1 MFSATSWS
9 KVLAMTDTPNPEQGN
24 PSHQFQEDGYSH
36 GVDLIQLISG
46 EFGVSKLVIRDN
58 FREQEPEV
66 MVNGEI
72 IKPDAN
78 FRIPY
83 KVAKGAEIT
92 VVGRTLHFKMKFQ
105 G

>member
-1 MFSATSWS
+1 MATEEEPDKS
-9 KVLAMTDTPNPEQGN
+9 DTPNPEQGN
-24 PSHQFQEDGYSH
+24 PSHQGQEDGYSH
-36 GVDLIQLISG
+36 GVDLVSMIAG
-46 EFGVSKLVIRDN
+46 EFGISQIVVMDN

-66 MVNGEI
+66 RVNGAL
-72 IKPDAN
+72 IKPDKR

-83 KVAKGAEIT
+83 NLAKDAEIE